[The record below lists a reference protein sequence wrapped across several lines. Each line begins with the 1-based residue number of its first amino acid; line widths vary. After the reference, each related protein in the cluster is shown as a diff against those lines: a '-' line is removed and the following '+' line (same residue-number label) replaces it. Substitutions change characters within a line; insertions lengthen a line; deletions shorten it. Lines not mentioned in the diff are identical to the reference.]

1 MLEIILGAVIA
12 IVVAYVFY
20 RRSTKDLEREISNLR
35 EELINL
41 KDTTNE
47 IKQAA
52 KNILADSDMIRK
64 HVTWNSADDPKYPY
78 K

>member
-12 IVVAYVFY
+12 IVITYFFY

-41 KDTTNE
+41 KDTTDE

-52 KNILADSDMIRK
+52 KIFWR
-64 HVTWNSADDPKYPY
+64 TQT
-78 K
+78 